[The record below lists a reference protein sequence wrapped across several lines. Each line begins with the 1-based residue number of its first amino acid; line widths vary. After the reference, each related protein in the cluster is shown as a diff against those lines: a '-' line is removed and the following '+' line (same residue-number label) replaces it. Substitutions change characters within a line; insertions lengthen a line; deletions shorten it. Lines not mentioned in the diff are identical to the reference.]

1 VAKLSSNTGDT
12 DKVTLS
18 GRDKEMRRK
27 IIGGFMAL
35 AIGLLVASSA
45 WADKLVCISNENLK
59 GEMTVNNCLL
69 RGEKFAVVDQYGGVR
84 IISQDEAAV
93 MKKLNPKLFEEKAYG
108 IIYLK
113 EAPEMKKLPPM
124 ATPKLYQ

>member
-1 VAKLSSNTGDT
+1 
-12 DKVTLS
+12 
-18 GRDKEMRRK
+18 MRKK
-27 IIGGFMAL
+27 IICGLMAL
-35 AIGLLVASSA
+35 LVCLCVASSV

-69 RGEKFAVVDQYGGVR
+69 KGEKFAIVDQYGGVR
-84 IISQDEAAV
+84 MISPEEAAV

-113 EAPEMKKLPPM
+113 EAPEMKKLPPL
-124 ATPKLYQ
+124 ATPKLY

>member
-1 VAKLSSNTGDT
+1 MRVKLICG
-12 DKVTLS
+12 L
-18 GRDKEMRRK
+18 
-27 IIGGFMAL
+27 IAL
-35 AIGLLVASSA
+35 AVCLLIASSA
-45 WADKLVCISNENLK
+45 LADKLVCISDEKLR
-59 GEMTVNNCLL
+59 GEMTINDCLKK
-69 RGEKFAVVDQYGGVR
+69 GEKFAIVDQYGGVR
-84 IISQDEAAV
+84 IISPEEAAT